1 MNRSVRIASYVLM
14 GLGLLAVL
22 QLHLLSTLLAGLLV
36 YQLVYTV
43 SPMLGRSIP
52 GPRARML
59 VVALIA
65 TIVVGLLVLLVL
77 GGIHLVQRELGGADN
92 FWQER
97 LMPLIDKAR
106 EHLPQSWVESL
117 PATVEELRV
126 AVLDQLSKHA
136 TALQAA
142 GRESLRAIA
151 HVLVGLV
158 LGAIISLTQVRPVKG
173 TQPLAV
179 ELTLRCR
186 RLSQAFRNIVFAQV
200 RISLLN
206 TIFTALFLLGVLP
219 LFGVHLPLSKTL
231 VVATFVA
238 GLLPVIGN
246 LISNTMITIVGLSV
260 SLPVAVAALAYL
272 IVIHKLEYFLN
283 ARIVG
288 ERIRASAWELLVA
301 MILLEAIF
309 GIAGLIAAPIYYAY
323 LKSELKAAELI

>member
-14 GLGLLAVL
+14 GLGLVAVL

-43 SPMLGRSIP
+43 SPMLGRRIP

-65 TIVVGLLVLLVL
+65 TVVVGLLVLLVL
-77 GGIHLVQRELGGADN
+77 GGIHLVQRELGGADD

-126 AVLDQLSKHA
+126 AVLEQMSKHA

-142 GRESLRAIA
+142 GRESLRAVV

-158 LGAIISLTQVRPVKG
+158 LGAIISLTQVRPVRG
-173 TQPLAV
+173 TQPLVA
-179 ELTLRCR
+179 ELSLRCR
-186 RLSQAFRNIVFAQV
+186 RLSLAFRNIVFAQV

-219 LFGVHLPLSKTL
+219 LAGVHLPLSKTL
-231 VVATFVA
+231 IVATFVA

-246 LISNTMITIVGLSV
+246 LISNTMITIAGLSV

-309 GIAGLIAAPIYYAY
+309 GIVGLIAAPIYYAY
-323 LKSELKAAELI
+323 LKNELKAAELI

>member
-1 MNRSVRIASYVLM
+1 M
-14 GLGLLAVL
+14 
-22 QLHLLSTLLAGLLV
+22 
-36 YQLVYTV
+36 
-43 SPMLGRSIP
+43 
-52 GPRARML
+52 
-59 VVALIA
+59 
-65 TIVVGLLVLLVL
+65 LVL
-77 GGIHLVQRELGGADN
+77 GGIHLVQRELGGTDN
-92 FWQER
+92 YWQER

-136 TALQAA
+136 AALQAA

-158 LGAIISLTQVRPVKG
+158 LGAIISLTQVRPVSG
-173 TQPLAV
+173 TQPLAA
-179 ELTLRCR
+179 ELALRCR

-206 TIFTALFLLGVLP
+206 TAFTALFLLGVLP
-219 LFGVHLPLSKTL
+219 LFGVHLPFSKTL

-246 LISNTMITIVGLSV
+246 LISNTMITIAGLSV
-260 SLPVAVAALAYL
+260 SLQVAVVALAYL
-272 IVIHKLEYFLN
+272 VVIHKLEYFLN

-309 GIAGLIAAPIYYAY
+309 GIVGLIAAPIYYAY

>member
-1 MNRSVRIASYVLM
+1 MNRSVRLASYLLM
-14 GLGLLAVL
+14 GLGLLAIL

-36 YQLVYTV
+36 YELVYSV
-43 SPMLGRSIP
+43 SPMLGRRIP

-65 TIVVGLLVLLVL
+65 TVVVGLLVLLVL
-77 GGIHLVQRELGGADN
+77 GGIHLVQRELGGAEN

-106 EHLPQSWVESL
+106 EHLPQAWVESL

-126 AVLDQLSKHA
+126 AVLEQLSKHA

-142 GRESLRAIA
+142 GRESLRAVA
-151 HVLVGLV
+151 HVLIGLV
-158 LGAIISLTQVRPVKG
+158 LGAIISLTQVRPVRDMR
-173 TQPLAV
+173 PLAA
-179 ELTLRCR
+179 ELALRCR
-186 RLSQAFRNIVFAQV
+186 RVSLAFHNIVFAQV

-206 TIFTALFLLGVLP
+206 TAFTALFLLGVLP

-231 VVATFVA
+231 IVATFVA

-246 LISNTMITIVGLSV
+246 LISNTMITIAGLSV
-260 SLPVAVAALAYL
+260 SLHVAVAALAYL

-309 GIAGLIAAPIYYAY
+309 GIAGLVAAPVYYAY

>member
-1 MNRSVRIASYVLM
+1 MNNSVRIASFVLI
-14 GLGLLAVL
+14 GLGLVAVL
-22 QLHLLSTLLAGLLV
+22 QLHLLGTLLAGLLV
-36 YQLVYTV
+36 YQLVYTF
-43 SPMLGRSIP
+43 SPMLGRRIP

-59 VVALIA
+59 VVAVIA
-65 TIVVGLLVLLVL
+65 TVVVGLLVLLVL
-77 GGIHLVQRELGGADN
+77 GGIHLVRRELGGAED

-106 EHLPQSWVESL
+106 QHLPQSWVESL
-117 PATVEELRV
+117 PATVEELRI
-126 AVLDQLSKHA
+126 AVLDQLSRHA

-151 HVLVGLV
+151 HILVGLV
-158 LGAIISLTQVRPVKG
+158 LGAIISLTQARPVRG
-173 TQPLAV
+173 TQPLAA

-186 RLSQAFRNIVFAQV
+186 RVAQAFRDIVFAQV

-206 TIFTALFLLGVLP
+206 TAFTALFLLGVLP
-219 LFGVHLPLSKTL
+219 LFGVHLPFSKTL

-246 LISNTMITIVGLSV
+246 LISNTLITVAGLSV

-301 MILLEAIF
+301 MVLMEAIF
-309 GIAGLIAAPIYYAY
+309 GIVGLIAAPIYYAY
-323 LKSELKAAELI
+323 LKSELKAAQLI

>member
-14 GLGLLAVL
+14 GLGLFAVL
-22 QLHLLSTLLAGLLV
+22 QLHLLATLLAGLLV

-43 SPMLGRSIP
+43 SPMLGRRIP

-65 TIVVGLLVLLVL
+65 TVVVGLLVLLVL

-117 PATVEELRV
+117 PATVEELRI
-126 AVLDQLSKHA
+126 AVIDQLSKHA

-158 LGAIISLTQVRPVKG
+158 LGAIISLTQVRPVSG
-173 TQPLAV
+173 RQPLAA
-179 ELTLRCR
+179 ELSLRCR
-186 RLSQAFRNIVFAQV
+186 RLSLAFRNIVFAQV

-219 LFGVHLPLSKTL
+219 LFGVHLPFSKTL

-246 LISNTMITIVGLSV
+246 LISNTMITIAGLSV

-309 GIAGLIAAPIYYAY
+309 GIVGLIAAPIYYAY
-323 LKSELKAAELI
+323 LKSELKAAEMI

>member
-1 MNRSVRIASYVLM
+1 MNRSVRLASYLLM
-14 GLGLLAVL
+14 GLGLLAIL

-36 YQLVYTV
+36 YELVYSV
-43 SPMLGRSIP
+43 SPMLGRRIP

-65 TIVVGLLVLLVL
+65 TVVVGLLVLLVL
-77 GGIHLVQRELGGADN
+77 GGIHLVQRELGGAED

-136 TALQAA
+136 AALQAA
-142 GRESLRAIA
+142 GRESLRAVA
-151 HVLVGLV
+151 HVLIGLV
-158 LGAIISLTQVRPVKG
+158 LGAIISLTQVRPVREMR
-173 TQPLAV
+173 PLAA
-179 ELTLRCR
+179 ELALRCR
-186 RLSQAFRNIVFAQV
+186 RVAQAFHNIVFAQV

-206 TIFTALFLLGVLP
+206 TAFTALFLLGVLP
-219 LFGVHLPLSKTL
+219 LFGVHLPFSKTL
-231 VVATFVA
+231 IVATFVA

-246 LISNTMITIVGLSV
+246 LISNTMITIAGLSV
-260 SLPVAVAALAYL
+260 SLHVAVAALAYL

-301 MILLEAIF
+301 MILMEAIF